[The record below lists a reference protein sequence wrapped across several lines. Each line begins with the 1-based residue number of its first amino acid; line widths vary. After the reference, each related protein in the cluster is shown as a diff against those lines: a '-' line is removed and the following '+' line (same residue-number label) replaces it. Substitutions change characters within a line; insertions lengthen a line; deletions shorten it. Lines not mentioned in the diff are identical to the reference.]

1 MALRNVI
8 EDDVNADLQSAD
20 FDTPRD
26 IVRRTVARIAERSD
40 GLRVY
45 HVAGPER
52 SKGSQRAV
60 FTVFLEQQEDG
71 HAYSGRDA
79 VIIAIWPGGQV
90 RFGYAGSA
98 GRWLRSDR

>member
-8 EDDVNADLQSAD
+8 EDDVTEDLKSAD
-20 FDTPRD
+20 FDSPRD

-45 HVAGPER
+45 HVAGPET
-52 SKGSQRAV
+52 SKGSKRKV
-60 FTVFLEQQEDG
+60 FTIYVEEQDAG
-71 HAYSGRDA
+71 HAYSGHDA

-98 GRWLRSDR
+98 QRWLRSDR